1 MSSSLCDKLAQ
12 LSLDI
17 DDKAKTIEIL
27 RNLIKEQ
34 SDRHS
39 SEAERHNKEKQDY
52 FEKCNREYKK
62 YETELHTATTLL
74 KKKKDLLENEVR
86 TLTEEKEVG
95 LPNLLLVLQTV
106 IPGTLHSV

>member
-1 MSSSLCDKLAQ
+1 MSSSLGDKLAQ

-39 SEAERHNKEKQDY
+39 SEAERHNKEKRDY
-52 FEKCNREYKK
+52 FEKCTREYKEH
-62 YETELHTATTLL
+62 ETELHTATTLL
-74 KKKKDLLENEVR
+74 KKKRDLIENEIR

-95 LPNLLLVLQTV
+95 LPILVSFLQTCF
-106 IPGTLHSV
+106 PSTLHYA